1 MRFHMHLHC
10 VSCDMLTCQWR
21 WQAGDSMLNPR
32 ANHNPDSDTTSF
44 PSFEQDDTNC
54 NRQTGKICALEF
66 GTCGFS
72 KGPAYCQYLR
82 WSTRHPVASQGT
94 CHGVLLC
101 TGHNFSQCLC
111 LPGHCAD
118 SSGICSLSTEQAWFP
133 YQPLGSIG
141 FLVHIWF
148 NPRTW
153 NIHVYSKWLFQ
164 CDDESKSLHRKWLF
178 DQTSTL
184 NKLVV

>member
-1 MRFHMHLHC
+1 MRFQMHQHC
-10 VSCDMLTCQWR
+10 VSYDMLTCQWR
-21 WQAGDSMLNPR
+21 WRAGDSMLNPH

-82 WSTRHPVASQGT
+82 WSTRHPVASKGA
-94 CHGVLLC
+94 CHGVLFC
-101 TGHNFSQCLC
+101 PGHNFSQCLC

-133 YQPLGSIG
+133 YQPLGS
-141 FLVHIWF
+141 WF
-148 NPRTW
+148 IFDSALEPET
-153 NIHVYSKWLFQ
+153 SMFKWLFQ
-164 CDDESKSLHRKWLF
+164 WDDESKSLHRKRLF